1 MLPLEAAVH
10 LDVPGRSG
18 LCAVRLTFYDQTVA
32 FGASIQYVIGVVKG
46 QTNSF
51 VRGTAHLQVGA
62 AQPKLGIMNVGV
74 KLRPLVRI
82 VFFLPMRRLRFF
94 GLHGG
99 DRSLRSGGTGIF
111 AWIVRQHFL
120 HPVQAVDDGLG
131 GFVRRHAA
139 CRQVGIA
146 LLTVLQYL
154 IMESD
159 GLVGFF
165 QIFK

>member
-1 MLPLEAAVH
+1 MCREEAGFA
-10 LDVPGRSG
+10 PFG
-18 LCAVRLTFYDQTVA
+18 LTFYDQAVA

-131 GFVRRHAA
+131 GFVSRHAA
-139 CRQVGIA
+139 RRQVGVT
-146 LLTVLQYL
+146 LLTILQNFVMKRGGFL
-154 IMESD
+154 
-159 GLVGFF
+159 GFF